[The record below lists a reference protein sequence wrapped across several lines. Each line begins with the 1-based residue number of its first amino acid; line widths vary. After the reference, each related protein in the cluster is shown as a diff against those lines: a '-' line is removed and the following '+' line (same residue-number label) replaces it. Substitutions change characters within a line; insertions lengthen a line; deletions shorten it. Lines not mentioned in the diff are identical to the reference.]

1 MNVNITGIMA
11 EAKKSFETFKKLR
24 PVGFV
29 SLVPDPDNVYD
40 PFCIQVVYETESS
53 LVLLGYIPAQK
64 KDGKYVGSEL
74 QKYILDNKI
83 TKAAI
88 IEYGYIDESNVWN
101 QEHRGHLQSVTI
113 DLEVPETDSG
123 KSIGAKYQR
132 VTSFI
137 RYFDGYGGGDG
148 LIKWAFEIGHTF
160 EEYETHLKELAL
172 SGTRMHN
179 AIETSLK
186 GEATFKD
193 GENTLD
199 TKTSLPEGWGG
210 FIAKYEIDVVSTET
224 RFFDNDLRVTGQR
237 DVVAF
242 VKRRGTDDPLILSV
256 LDWKSKKKAG
266 ITEQC
271 QLSIYAKNTQ
281 FDGEYA
287 KQALCV
293 CFGTENKQ
301 KFSVATY
308 DFDKIEKTYIAMKH
322 LRACID
328 ATGVY
333 ISKFWEDNSEE
344 PVAAEVV

>member
-1 MNVNITGIMA
+1 
-11 EAKKSFETFKKLR
+11 
-24 PVGFV
+24 
-29 SLVPDPDNVYD
+29 
-40 PFCIQVVYETESS
+40 
-53 LVLLGYIPAQK
+53 
-64 KDGKYVGSEL
+64 
-74 QKYILDNKI
+74 LDNKT

-123 KSIGAKYQR
+123 KSIGSKYQR

-148 LIKWAFEIGHTF
+148 LIKWAFEAGHTF
-160 EEYETHLKELAL
+160 DEYEARLKELAQA
-172 SGTRMHN
+172 GTRMHG
-179 AIETSLK
+179 AIEASLK
-186 GEATFKD
+186 GEAVFKD
-193 GENTLD
+193 GD
-199 TKTSLPEGWGG
+199 AVIDAKTSLPEGWGG
-210 FIAKYEIDVVSTET
+210 FIAKYEIDVISTET

-242 VKRRGTDDPLILSV
+242 VKRRGTDDPFILSV

-287 KQALCV
+287 KQAICV
-293 CFGTENKQ
+293 CFGAENKQ
-301 KFSVATY
+301 KFSVAAY
-308 DFDKIEKTYIAMKH
+308 DLAKIEKTYIAMKH

-333 ISKFWEDNSEE
+333 ISKFWEESSGE
-344 PVAAEVV
+344 PATAEAV